1 MIFRNN
7 QHRSVINRVFKYVY
21 FVMVIQRLVA
31 KPARRI
37 AAFVVAL
44 VDTTALA
51 QHDAKQATDG
61 SHD

>member
-7 QHRSVINRVFKYVY
+7 QHRSVINRVFKNVY
-21 FVMVIQRLVA
+21 FVVVIQRFVA

-44 VDTTALA
+44 VDTPALA
-51 QHDAKQATDG
+51 QDYAKQATDG